1 MSKKTWMKW
10 GLLLAGSTAA
20 ALQVGSCIA
29 QFLIDY
35 VILRAVN

>member
-20 ALQVGSCIA
+20 ALQIGSCIA